1 MTIASM
7 TPLDPATRVTVSAE
21 RFVGG
26 HASLPVM
33 PEVGRKLLRSL
44 DDDGVS
50 LAQIA
55 ELIGKDSTLAAKV
68 LRLANSA
75 RYSPSHT
82 IATLQDAA
90 MALGLETLR
99 NLAMAASI
107 SATFPAVTGLDRQR
121 FWRHSVRT
129 AGYARLLAKL
139 LQGDADTAYLAGLM
153 LRTGQLMMAMSEP
166 EQVTDVEAH
175 AAEPGS
181 RFSLEMHR
189 FGCTHA
195 DVTAALAAHW
205 HFPEDLVEA
214 FKDANAPLEIRP
226 FSLLAAILHLAEVI
240 ADACDQNLDRIEALQ
255 AAVPELV
262 EHLHLDLDFL
272 RLRLDGCGD
281 PGQDV
286 ELMLK

>member
-1 MTIASM
+1 MTIARM
-7 TPLDPATRVTVSAE
+7 TPVTPVSSSAE
-21 RFVGG
+21 RFFGG

-50 LAQIA
+50 LGQIA

-75 RYSPSHT
+75 RYSPSHS
-82 IATLQDAA
+82 IGTLQDAA

-107 SATFPAVTGLDRQR
+107 SASFPEVKGLDRQR

-129 AGYARLLAKL
+129 AGYARLLATL
-139 LQGDADTAYLAGLM
+139 LRGDTDTAYLAGLM
-153 LRTGQLMMAMSEP
+153 LRTGQLMMAMSEAA
-166 EQVTDVEAH
+166 QVADVEAH

-195 DVTAALAAHW
+195 DVTAALAEHW
-205 HFPEDLVEA
+205 HFPADLVEA
-214 FKDANAPLEIRP
+214 FKDANAPLEVRP
-226 FSLLAAILHLAEVI
+226 FSMLAAILHLAEVI
-240 ADACDQNLDRIEALQ
+240 ADACDAGLDRIEALTL
-255 AAVPELV
+255 AVPELV
-262 EHLHLDLDFL
+262 EHVRLDLEFL
-272 RLRLDGCGD
+272 RVRLDGCGD

>member
-1 MTIASM
+1 VTIASM
-7 TPLDPATRVTVSAE
+7 TPTTPVSASAE
-21 RFVGG
+21 RFLGG

-50 LAQIA
+50 LGQIA

-82 IATLQDAA
+82 IGTLQDAA

-107 SATFPAVTGLDRQR
+107 SATFPEVKGLDRQR

-166 EQVTDVEAH
+166 DQVADVEAH

-205 HFPEDLVEA
+205 HFPADLVEA

-226 FSLLAAILHLAEVI
+226 FSMLAAILHLAEVL
-240 ADACDQNLDRIEALQ
+240 ADACDQQSDRIAALEL
-255 AAVPELV
+255 AVPELV
-262 EHLHLDLDFL
+262 EHLHMDLDFL

>member
-1 MTIASM
+1 MN
-7 TPLDPATRVTVSAE
+7 PSAE
-21 RFVGG
+21 RFFEG
-26 HASLPVM
+26 HGALPVM
-33 PEVGRKLLRSL
+33 PEVGRRLLHSL
-44 DDDGVS
+44 DDDNVS
-50 LAQIA
+50 LGHIA
-55 ELIGKDSTLAAKV
+55 DLISKDSTLSAKV

-107 SATFPAVTGLDRQR
+107 SGTFPQIHGLDRQR
-121 FWRHSVRT
+121 FWRHSIRT
-129 AGYARLLAKL
+129 AGHARLLAKL

-153 LRTGQLMMAMSEP
+153 LRTGQLLMALSEP
-166 EQVTDVEAH
+166 SQVADVEAL

-195 DVTAALAAHW
+195 DVTAALSAHW
-205 HFPEDLVEA
+205 HFPAPLVEA
-214 FKDANAPLEIRP
+214 FSDANTPLDIRP
-226 FSLLAAILHLAEVI
+226 FSLLAAVLHLAEVI
-240 ADACDQNLDRIEALQ
+240 ADAADQQVDPITALQ
-255 AAVPELV
+255 VAVPELV
-262 EHLHLDLDFL
+262 EHLHLDLEFL
-272 RLRLDGCGD
+272 RLRLEGAGD

-286 ELMLK
+286 DLLLH

>member
-1 MTIASM
+1 MTIAST
-7 TPLDPATRVTVSAE
+7 TPVTTVSSSAE
-21 RFVGG
+21 RFFGG

-44 DDDGVS
+44 DDDSVS
-50 LAQIA
+50 LGQIA

-82 IATLQDAA
+82 ISTLQDAA

-107 SATFPAVTGLDRQR
+107 SATFPEVKGLDRQR

-153 LRTGQLMMAMSEP
+153 LRTGQLMMAMSEAD
-166 EQVTDVEAH
+166 QVTDVEAH

-205 HFPEDLVEA
+205 HFPADLVEA
-214 FKDANAPLEIRP
+214 FKDANAPLDIRP
-226 FSLLAAILHLAEVI
+226 FSMLAAILHLAEVI
-240 ADACDQNLDRIEALQ
+240 ADACDQELDRIDAVKV
-255 AAVPELV
+255 AVPELV
-262 EHLHLDLDFL
+262 EHLHLDLEFL
-272 RLRLDGCGD
+272 RLRLDACGD

>member
-1 MTIASM
+1 MTIAST
-7 TPLDPATRVTVSAE
+7 TPVTSVSSSAE
-21 RFVGG
+21 RFFGG

-44 DDDGVS
+44 DDDSVS
-50 LAQIA
+50 LGQIA

-82 IATLQDAA
+82 IGTLQDAA

-107 SATFPAVTGLDRQR
+107 SATFPEVKGLDRQR

-153 LRTGQLMMAMSEP
+153 LRTGQLMMAMSEAD
-166 EQVTDVEAH
+166 QVTDVEAH

-205 HFPEDLVEA
+205 HFPADLVEA
-214 FKDANAPLEIRP
+214 FKDANAPLDIRP
-226 FSLLAAILHLAEVI
+226 FSMLAAVLHLAEVI
-240 ADACDQNLDRIEALQ
+240 ADACDQELDRIDAVKL
-255 AAVPELV
+255 AVPELV
-262 EHLHLDLDFL
+262 EHLHLDLEFL
-272 RLRLDGCGD
+272 RLRLEACGD

>member
-1 MTIASM
+1 VTIAST
-7 TPLDPATRVTVSAE
+7 TPVTTVSSSAE
-21 RFVGG
+21 RFFGG

-44 DDDGVS
+44 DDDSVS
-50 LAQIA
+50 LGQIA

-82 IATLQDAA
+82 ISTLQDAA

-107 SATFPAVTGLDRQR
+107 SATFPEVKGLDRQR

-153 LRTGQLMMAMSEP
+153 LRTGQLMMAMSEAD
-166 EQVTDVEAH
+166 QVTDVEAH

-205 HFPEDLVEA
+205 HFPADLVEA
-214 FKDANAPLEIRP
+214 FKDANAPLDIRP
-226 FSLLAAILHLAEVI
+226 FSMLAAILHLAEVI
-240 ADACDQNLDRIEALQ
+240 ADACDQELDRIDAVKV
-255 AAVPELV
+255 AVPELV
-262 EHLHLDLDFL
+262 EHLHLDLEFL
-272 RLRLDGCGD
+272 RLRLDACGD
-281 PGQDV
+281 LGQDV

>member
-1 MTIASM
+1 MPPASSSV
-7 TPLDPATRVTVSAE
+7 TPGSSAAE
-21 RFVGG
+21 RFFGG
-26 HASLPVM
+26 HAALPVM

-50 LAQIA
+50 LGQIA
-55 ELIGKDSTLAAKV
+55 ELIGKDSTLSAKV

-82 IATLQDAA
+82 IGTLQDAA

-107 SATFPAVTGLDRQR
+107 SGSFPVVQGLDRQK

-166 EQVTDVEAH
+166 TQVADVESH
-175 AAEPGS
+175 ASEPGS
-181 RFSLEMHR
+181 RYSLEMSR

-195 DVTAALAAHW
+195 DVTAALASHW
-205 HFPEDLVEA
+205 HFPTDLVEA
-214 FKDANAPLEIRP
+214 FKDANAPLEVRP
-226 FSLLAAILHLAEVI
+226 FSMLAAILHLAEVI
-240 ADACDQNLDRIEALQ
+240 ADAGDHGLDSIDALKV
-255 AAVPELV
+255 AVPELV

-272 RLRLDGCGD
+272 RLRLEGAGD

>member
-1 MTIASM
+1 MTIAST
-7 TPLDPATRVTVSAE
+7 TPTTPVSASAE
-21 RFVGG
+21 RFLGG

-50 LAQIA
+50 LGQIA

-82 IATLQDAA
+82 IGTLQDAA

-107 SATFPAVTGLDRQR
+107 SATFPEVKGLDRQR

-166 EQVTDVEAH
+166 DQVADVEAH

-205 HFPEDLVEA
+205 HFPADLVEA

-226 FSLLAAILHLAEVI
+226 FSMLAAILHLAEVL
-240 ADACDQNLDRIEALQ
+240 ADACDQQSDRIAALEL
-255 AAVPELV
+255 AVPELV
-262 EHLHLDLDFL
+262 EHLHMDLDFL

>member
-7 TPLDPATRVTVSAE
+7 TPTTPVFASAE
-21 RFVGG
+21 RFLGG

-50 LAQIA
+50 LGQIA

-82 IATLQDAA
+82 IGTLQDAA

-107 SATFPAVTGLDRQR
+107 SATFPEVKGLDRQR

-166 EQVTDVEAH
+166 DQVADVEAH

-205 HFPEDLVEA
+205 HFPADLVEA

-226 FSLLAAILHLAEVI
+226 FSMLAAILHLAEVL
-240 ADACDQNLDRIEALQ
+240 ADACDQSSDRVAALEL
-255 AAVPELV
+255 AVPELV
-262 EHLHLDLDFL
+262 EHLHMDLDFL

>member
-1 MTIASM
+1 M
-7 TPLDPATRVTVSAE
+7 TPTTPVFASAE
-21 RFVGG
+21 RFLGG

-50 LAQIA
+50 LGQIA

-82 IATLQDAA
+82 IGTLQDAA

-107 SATFPAVTGLDRQR
+107 SATFPEVKGLDRQR

-166 EQVTDVEAH
+166 DQVADVEAH

-205 HFPEDLVEA
+205 HFPADLVEA

-226 FSLLAAILHLAEVI
+226 FSMLAAILHLAEVL
-240 ADACDQNLDRIEALQ
+240 ADACDQSSDRVAALEL
-255 AAVPELV
+255 AVPELV
-262 EHLHLDLDFL
+262 EHLHMDLDFL

>member
-7 TPLDPATRVTVSAE
+7 TPTTPVFASAE
-21 RFVGG
+21 RFLGG

-50 LAQIA
+50 LGQIA

-82 IATLQDAA
+82 IGTLQDAA

-107 SATFPAVTGLDRQR
+107 SATFPEVKGLDRQR

-129 AGYARLLAKL
+129 AGHARLLAKL

-166 EQVTDVEAH
+166 DQVADVEAH

-205 HFPEDLVEA
+205 HFPADLVEA

-226 FSLLAAILHLAEVI
+226 FSMLAAILHLAEVL
-240 ADACDQNLDRIEALQ
+240 ADACDQSSDRVAALEL
-255 AAVPELV
+255 AVPELV
-262 EHLHLDLDFL
+262 EHLHMDLDFL

>member
-1 MTIASM
+1 MTIARM
-7 TPLDPATRVTVSAE
+7 TPVTPVSSSAE
-21 RFVGG
+21 RFFGG

-50 LAQIA
+50 LGQIA

-82 IATLQDAA
+82 IGTLQDAA

-107 SATFPAVTGLDRQR
+107 SATFPEVKGLDRQR

-139 LQGDADTAYLAGLM
+139 LRGDVDTAYLAGLM
-153 LRTGQLMMAMSEP
+153 LRTGQLMMAMSEA
-166 EQVTDVEAH
+166 EQVADVEAH

-195 DVTAALAAHW
+195 DVTAALAGHW
-205 HFPEDLVEA
+205 HFPADLVEA

-226 FSLLAAILHLAEVI
+226 FSMLAAILHLAEVI
-240 ADACDQNLDRIEALQ
+240 ADACDQDLDRIEALKT
-255 AAVPELV
+255 AVPELV
-262 EHLHLDLDFL
+262 EHVHLDLEFL

>member
-1 MTIASM
+1 MTIAST
-7 TPLDPATRVTVSAE
+7 TPVTTVSSSAE
-21 RFVGG
+21 RFFGG

-44 DDDGVS
+44 DDDSVS
-50 LAQIA
+50 LGQIA

-82 IATLQDAA
+82 ISTLQDAA

-107 SATFPAVTGLDRQR
+107 SATFPEVKGLDRQR

-153 LRTGQLMMAMSEP
+153 LRTGQLMMAMSEAD
-166 EQVTDVEAH
+166 QVTDVEAH

-205 HFPEDLVEA
+205 HFPADLVEA
-214 FKDANAPLEIRP
+214 FKDANAPLDIRP
-226 FSLLAAILHLAEVI
+226 FSMLAAILHLAEVI
-240 ADACDQNLDRIEALQ
+240 ADACDQELDRIDAVKV
-255 AAVPELV
+255 AVPELV
-262 EHLHLDLDFL
+262 EHLHLDLEFL
-272 RLRLDGCGD
+272 RLRLDACGD
-281 PGQDV
+281 LGQDV

>member
-1 MTIASM
+1 
-7 TPLDPATRVTVSAE
+7 
-21 RFVGG
+21 
-26 HASLPVM
+26 M

-44 DDDGVS
+44 DDDSVS
-50 LAQIA
+50 LGQIA

-82 IATLQDAA
+82 IGTLQDAA

-107 SATFPAVTGLDRQR
+107 SATFPEVKGLDRQR

-153 LRTGQLMMAMSEP
+153 LRTGQLMMAMSEAD
-166 EQVTDVEAH
+166 QVTDVEAH

-205 HFPEDLVEA
+205 HFPADLVEA
-214 FKDANAPLEIRP
+214 FKDANAPLDIRP
-226 FSLLAAILHLAEVI
+226 FSMLAAILHLAEVI
-240 ADACDQNLDRIEALQ
+240 ADACDQGLDRIDAVKL
-255 AAVPELV
+255 AVPELV
-262 EHLHLDLDFL
+262 EHLHLDLEFL
-272 RLRLDGCGD
+272 RLRLDACGD

>member
-1 MTIASM
+1 
-7 TPLDPATRVTVSAE
+7 
-21 RFVGG
+21 
-26 HASLPVM
+26 M

-50 LAQIA
+50 LGQIA

-82 IATLQDAA
+82 IGTLQDAA

-107 SATFPAVTGLDRQR
+107 SATFPEVKGLDRQR

-166 EQVTDVEAH
+166 DQVADVEAH

-205 HFPEDLVEA
+205 HFPADLVEA

-226 FSLLAAILHLAEVI
+226 FSMLAAILHLAEVL
-240 ADACDQNLDRIEALQ
+240 ADACDQSSDRVAALEL
-255 AAVPELV
+255 AVPELV
-262 EHLHLDLDFL
+262 EHLHMDLDFL